1 MLNISQVGLLG
12 FTTKYKIMSG
22 EGPRD
27 EFEQLSDK
35 DYLNQL
41 LDSNHLQIYKKEN
54 ILFLPYTF
62 ISSFYFVIFIMIF
75 SLMALLYFFFE
86 LIEGSISKDTVSML
100 SDILEFSVF
109 VATVVPFLLMIDL
122 IFTTPGMIR
131 RIKHNKMAE
140 DFINGNRVSL
150 ENPRWINKIGYVNK
164 LHPVHE
170 NEGQEIKFN
179 PLKISEN
186 ECYFVRHM
194 RCIRHDNREG
204 SYTTTHWE
212 TDAYGERIE
221 VSHTTYYYYQVATF
235 ELNGNTISLKN
246 SDYSPAFDTSITYD
260 IVFEINDFDKS
271 NGLYNGKILNLF
283 VQDGSALDTSGERG
297 GTVPDSPQRMKK
309 PTYIK
314 AAIA

>member
-1 MLNISQVGLLG
+1 
-12 FTTKYKIMSG
+12 MSAK
-22 EGPRD
+22 GPQD

-41 LDSNHLQIYKKEN
+41 LDSNHRHLYKKEN
-54 ILFLPYTF
+54 ILFLPLTMFFGAWCTIMLFAFMIPLLSYF
-62 ISSFYFVIFIMIF
+62 IS
-75 SLMALLYFFFE
+75 E
-86 LIEGSISKDTVSML
+86 LIEGSTFEETMSML
-100 SDILEFSVF
+100 GAIFEGGVF
-109 VATVVPFLLMIDL
+109 AVTVAPFLLMIDI
-122 IFTTPGMIR
+122 IFTTPGMLR
-131 RIKHNKMAE
+131 RIRHNKMVD
-140 DFINGNRVSL
+140 DFIHGNRVSL

-164 LHPVHE
+164 LHPVHV

-194 RCIRHDNREG
+194 RCIRHHNREG
-204 SYTTTHWE
+204 SYTSTYWE
-212 TDAYGERIE
+212 TDAFGERRE

-235 ELNGNTISLKN
+235 ELNGSTISLKN

-260 IVFEINDFDKS
+260 IVFEINGFDKS
-271 NGLYNGKILNLF
+271 SGRYNGKILNLF
-283 VQDGSALDTSGERG
+283 VQDGSAEDTPGERG
-297 GTVPDSPQRMKK
+297 GTVPDSPQRMNR

>member
-1 MLNISQVGLLG
+1 MLNNSQVDLLG
-12 FTTKYKIMSG
+12 FTTECTIMSAK
-22 EGPRD
+22 GPRD

-41 LDSNHLQIYKKEN
+41 LDSNHRQLYKKEY
-54 ILFLPYTF
+54 ILFLPLTIIFGAWCTTMLFVLMIPLLSYF
-62 ISSFYFVIFIMIF
+62 IS
-75 SLMALLYFFFE
+75 E
-86 LIEGSISKDTVSML
+86 LIEGSTFEETMSVIGA
-100 SDILEFSVF
+100 ILEGSVF
-109 VATVVPFLLMIDL
+109 AVTVVPFLLMIDL
-122 IFTTPGMIR
+122 IFTTPGMLR
-131 RIKHNKMAE
+131 RIKHNKMVD
-140 DFINGNRVSL
+140 DFINGNRISL

-194 RCIRHDNREG
+194 RCIQHDNREG
-204 SYTTTHWE
+204 SYTTTYWE
-212 TDAYGERIE
+212 TDAFGERRE

-235 ELNGNTISLKN
+235 ELNGSTISLKN

-260 IVFEINDFDKS
+260 IVFEINGFDKS
-271 NGLYNGKILNLF
+271 SGRYNGKILNLF
-283 VQDGSALDTSGERG
+283 VQDGSAEDTPGERG
-297 GTVPDSPQRMKK
+297 GTVPDSPQRMNK